1 MPGCQRS
8 PHICTSK
15 GGWPGADSQG
25 RACDPDPGSVAGE
38 PAAPE
43 NPVAAGE
50 AVHTNPD
57 SWCSRALGHRKPG
70 SSGSRTCDPI
80 PPPWRHLQLWPPNL
94 QQEQQQPN
102 NPSCGRGTHSP
113 SSPHHPLSSPHGCR
127 APDPSNPGRSAG
139 THHPRAPSC
148 GASDSSDTGNS
159 KAPATPET
167 QAATTRAPGFAVSLQ
182 VILSNPKAV
191 FKRRG
196 SQPGMQE
203 SDFLKQI
210 TTVEELEPKAS
221 NCTKSVA
228 TRQVSSPQVLVWH
241 TRTEK
246 VNLANEP
253 KYHLDAVTIEV

>member
-1 MPGCQRS
+1 MRCSLCLSLQSTRFPLPNVPGCQRS

-70 SSGSRTCDPI
+70 SSGSRTCDPV
-80 PPPWRHLQLWPPNL
+80 PPPWRHLRLWPPTCIR
-94 QQEQQQPN
+94 
-102 NPSCGRGTHSP
+102 SG
-113 SSPHHPLSSPHGCR
+113 SSPTTPHVAEAPTAPAPPPPALSPHGCR

-167 QAATTRAPGFAVSLQ
+167 QAATTRAPGDTSGRGRGGGKVLTLKYSQ
-182 VILSNPKAV
+182 RQPKRNQ
-191 FKRRG
+191 K
-196 SQPGMQE
+196 
-203 SDFLKQI
+203 L
-210 TTVEELEPKAS
+210 
-221 NCTKSVA
+221 
-228 TRQVSSPQVLVWH
+228 VL
-241 TRTEK
+241 
-246 VNLANEP
+246 
-253 KYHLDAVTIEV
+253 